1 MGETRGKVPMDLALL
16 SSGLKAGCA
25 PTNKKPPHS
34 RVIQLVVTM
43 TKDRVNEIDLLRFI
57 AAIVVLFFHYSFRG
71 ACLRRSVHHALPLDY
86 SSCTVWISGGSA
98 VFHDQRLRDVDGQWT
113 LFSYFY
119 SIPRQHDDAQR
130 VHESTVYRWRLLVNL
145 HRNPFLSFDRHP
157 VGRPT
162 PRSGAASVFILIV
175 FICTDIH
182 DRQQKRAHL
191 RVGPSRPPGRA
202 DFAW

>member
-1 MGETRGKVPMDLALL
+1 MGETRGKAPIDLALL

-57 AAIVVLFFHYSFRG
+57 AAIAVLFFHYSFRG
-71 ACLRRSVHHALPLDY
+71 GHAYDDLSVVSYPWITPAAKYGFPGGQLFFK
-86 SSCTVWISGGSA
+86 ISGFVIFMTASNA
-98 VFHDQRLRDVDGQWT
+98 NLKSFAISRIVRLYPT
-113 LFSYFY
+113 LCGMLHHY
-119 SIPRQHDDAQR
+119 
-130 VHESTVYRWRLLVNL
+130 VHCN
-145 HRNPFLSFDRHP
+145 P
-157 VGRPT
+157 VGRPI
-162 PRSGAASVFILIV
+162 PRSGAAPVFILIV

-191 RVGPSRPPGRA
+191 RVVPSRPPGRA
-202 DFAW
+202 NFAW

>member
-1 MGETRGKVPMDLALL
+1 MGETRGKAPIDLALL

-86 SSCTVWISGGSA
+86 SSCKVWISGGGSA
-98 VFHDQRLRDVDGQWT
+98 VFHDQRLRD
-113 LFSYFY
+113 
-119 SIPRQHDDAQR
+119 
-130 VHESTVYRWRLLVNL
+130 
-145 HRNPFLSFDRHP
+145 
-157 VGRPT
+157 
-162 PRSGAASVFILIV
+162 
-175 FICTDIH
+175 IH
-182 DRQQKRAHL
+182 DGFKCESQVIRNLQDRSALPHIL
-191 RVGPSRPPGRA
+191 RHVAPLRSLQSC
-202 DFAW
+202 